1 MAKSIYQLICDHISG
16 DVLDPAFSLPEE
28 DSDPAALHFAEGA
41 RDGIFVYH
49 MAHSGLTA
57 AQSREM
63 GKALRAAAGDRY
75 EEAEALMAAWTREC
89 NVARSINQMHKYVL
103 DYADRLDAGK
113 MFHNARSFMLF
124 SANAECVKAG
134 IALMEL
140 YDLDERTKEIIRRLG
155 LCEEF
160 TLFAVWNMNGWENGN
175 QEIFSLAQK
184 VHGWGRIHAV
194 ERLQPE
200 TDEICRWLLLEGVRN
215 DVMPAY
221 SALTCWYKAEAEKV
235 LFGKPSAEEYKGLA
249 AIIGGL
255 LDEGP
260 VLGISELANAEE
272 VLARFVEITPDCDP
286 GPEEYAVI
294 DAVKQWAENQGGS
307 FLAIAAACSRIL

>member
-1 MAKSIYQLICDHISG
+1 MAKPIYQLICDHISDG
-16 DVLDPAFSLPEE
+16 VLDPAFSLPEE
-28 DSDPAALHFAEGA
+28 SANPTALHFAAGA

-57 AQSREM
+57 GEAKEM
-63 GKALRAAAGDRY
+63 GKALRAVAGDHF
-75 EEAEALMAAWTREC
+75 EEAQALLASWTREC
-89 NVARSINQMHKYVL
+89 RIVRAINQMHKYVL
-103 DYADRLDAGK
+103 DYADRLDATK
-113 MFHNARSFMLF
+113 VFHNARSLMLF

-134 IALMEL
+134 MALMEL
-140 YDLDERTKEIIRRLG
+140 FDLDERTKEIIRRLG

-160 TLFAVWNMNGWENGN
+160 TLFAVWNMRDWENGN
-175 QEIFSLAQK
+175 QEIFSLAKK

-194 ERLQPE
+194 EYLQPE
-200 TDEICRWLLLEGVRN
+200 TDEICRWLLLEGVWN

-235 LFGKPSAEEYKGLA
+235 LFGKPSAEEYKGIA

-260 VLGISELANAEE
+260 VAGISELENAEE
-272 VLARFVEITPDCDP
+272 VLARFVAVTPDCNP

>member
-28 DSDPAALHFAEGA
+28 DSDPAALHFADGA

-75 EEAEALMAAWTREC
+75 EEAEELMAAWTREC

-124 SANAECVKAG
+124 SANIHHQTVLSKHPFQGGLTHLVFGLQQNFTIPMLQLMMKHSSTRFVAG
-134 IALMEL
+134 
-140 YDLDERTKEIIRRLG
+140 
-155 LCEEF
+155 
-160 TLFAVWNMNGWENGN
+160 
-175 QEIFSLAQK
+175 
-184 VHGWGRIHAV
+184 
-194 ERLQPE
+194 
-200 TDEICRWLLLEGVRN
+200 LLLQSSTW
-215 DVMPAY
+215 D
-221 SALTCWYKAEAEKV
+221 
-235 LFGKPSAEEYKGLA
+235 GKTS
-249 AIIGGL
+249 
-255 LDEGP
+255 
-260 VLGISELANAEE
+260 
-272 VLARFVEITPDCDP
+272 
-286 GPEEYAVI
+286 
-294 DAVKQWAENQGGS
+294 
-307 FLAIAAACSRIL
+307 